1 MTSPKPPRSEAAV
14 RDFAGPPGLR
24 TRGTVLVVAG
34 RGETPDSYTRFGAR
48 LAADAY
54 RVRVLPAPAIDPTD
68 VAGSLRTFAA
78 SLGEAVGG
86 IADRVDPLVLVGADT
101 GAAALGALV
110 ARPQPL
116 VEWWPDGVV
125 LAGLPGYDTHRVLG
139 WDEELDARTHCPVH
153 RGVLTDDAAVQP
165 GAFATALPG
174 ALLDAAYGS
183 IAEPPHLLLVGDA
196 DPLADRAALSRL
208 AKALPTVRLSA
219 VRGAHH
225 DVLNDLSHRSVA
237 AHIVTFLEALR
248 GTPRLASIVEPETST
263 W

>member
-1 MTSPKPPRSEAAV
+1 MSSPLRSE
-14 RDFAGPPGLR
+14 RDFAPPPGLR
-24 TRGTVLVVAG
+24 VRGTVLVVAG
-34 RGETPDSYTRFGAR
+34 RGETPDSYTRFGSR

-54 RVRVLPAPAIDPTD
+54 RVRVLPAFDGSLPAFEESLASA
-68 VAGSLRTFAA
+68 VAGIEDRAA
-78 SLGEAVGG
+78 
-86 IADRVDPLVLVGADT
+86 PLVLIGADT
-101 GAAALGALV
+101 GAAAIGALV

-116 VEWWPDGVV
+116 APWWPDAVV
-125 LAGLPGYDTHRVLG
+125 LAGLPGYDAHALE

-153 RGVLTDDAAVQP
+153 RGVLTDDAAIRP
-165 GAFATALPG
+165 GTFATAVPA

-183 IAEPPHLLLVGDA
+183 TAEPPHLLLVGDA

-208 AKALPTVRLSA
+208 AKALPSVRLTT

-248 GTPRLASIVEPETST
+248 GTPRLAPIVETETST